1 MPNTKTI
8 FRKPKYIQP
17 ALKRLNRNRLFVM
30 VSDAFRYEAA
40 EEFEQII
47 NGKYRM
53 KAELKSML
61 GVLPS
66 YTALGMA
73 ALLPHKNCLS
83 GINHPMFWLMK
94 SLQTL
99 WITVIKYYHGMKV
112 LRSNLKTWQPWAE
125 IRGVNLLSLI
135 ELYLPQPDWCGWKQ
149 SVYRKPNI
157 WCWFVR
163 SP

>member
-1 MPNTKTI
+1 
-8 FRKPKYIQP
+8 
-17 ALKRLNRNRLFVM
+17 M
-30 VSDAFRYEAA
+30 VSNTFRYEAA

-47 NGKYRM
+47 NVKYRM
-53 KAELKSML
+53 KTELKSML

-99 WITVIKYYHGMKV
+99 WITVIKYYHGIKV
-112 LRSNLKTWQPWAE
+112 LGSNLKT
-125 IRGVNLLSLI
+125 
-135 ELYLPQPDWCGWKQ
+135 
-149 SVYRKPNI
+149 
-157 WCWFVR
+157 
-163 SP
+163 